1 MNTQRRISLDRATRL
16 ASGARLEEEV
26 SFMHATLE
34 STRLK
39 VAVALCAL
47 LTALVGTSI
56 VPTLAGNDGLGR
68 LPIPGMPTGGC
79 PPRC

>member
-1 MNTQRRISLDRATRL
+1 MKTQRRNSSTAAART

-26 SFMHATLE
+26 SFMHATLD

-68 LPIPGMPTGGC
+68 LPIPGMPAGGC
-79 PPRC
+79 PPHC

>member
-56 VPTLAGNDGLGR
+56 VPTLAGNDPAR
-68 LPIPGMPTGGC
+68 LPIPGMPIGGC
-79 PPRC
+79 PPKC